1 MSPAD
6 PAPRTFGERLH
17 AARRDRGPLCVGV
30 DPHPGLLHDWGL
42 DDDVAG
48 LERFCGTVVDALA
61 DRVAVLK
68 PQAAFFERH
77 GSRGVAVLERVV
89 ADARSAGALVLV
101 DAKRG
106 DIGSTV
112 QAYADAFVREGSPL
126 AGDAV
131 TATPYLGAGSL
142 DPLLDTAA
150 QHGRGVFVLA
160 LTSNPEGARVQR
172 ARTDDGRSVAG
183 TVLDHVRARNAAT
196 APHGSVGAVVGVT
209 VGRTKEDL
217 DVGGPLLAPG
227 LGAQGGTAADLE
239 AVFGPALPLVLPSTS
254 REVLAAGPGASGL
267 RDATARTLAAVRAA
281 LGGEG
286 P

>member
-1 MSPAD
+1 M
-6 PAPRTFGERLH
+6 TFGERLR

-30 DPHPGLLHDWGL
+30 DPHPSLLHDWGM

-68 PQAAFFERH
+68 PQIAFFERH
-77 GSRGVAVLERVV
+77 GSRGVAVLERLV
-89 ADARSAGALVLV
+89 ADARSAGAVVVV

-131 TATPYLGAGSL
+131 TVSPYLGSGSL
-142 DPLLDTAA
+142 DPLVETAA
-150 QHGRGVFVLA
+150 EHGRGVFVLS

-172 ARTDDGRSVAG
+172 ARTEDGRTGRRDRARPRAG
-183 TVLDHVRARNAAT
+183 TQRHVRPARQRRRRRRGDRRAHRRGPRRRRAA
-196 APHGSVGAVVGVT
+196 AGPRPRRAGRYRGRRRSVP
-209 VGRTKEDL
+209 RRL
-217 DVGGPLLAPG
+217 P
-227 LGAQGGTAADLE
+227 AAR
-239 AVFGPALPLVLPSTS
+239 APSTS
-254 REVLAAGPGASGL
+254 REVLRAGPGRGGL
-267 RDATARTLAAVRAA
+267 RDAAARTLAAVRAA
-281 LGGEG
+281 LGAAGG